1 MKENTTT
8 NNEKYE
14 KAINALVE
22 EEVSQPLS
30 RIERVAAALWFKNND
45 IIETIKSVLRVFGYD
60 DNCLKKMRGEGELKK
75 TLLEE
80 IAQDDHYKFF
90 TSPLG
95 LWRKS
100 DLKKRIGWI
109 DAKKLKGEIAQLD
122 MRNSIIHHIDM
133 KSILDPKDFMY
144 GVEFVYDSKKGVI
157 HKKEILETLSRMIK
171 LHILLR
177 AISRYTRQISSIA
190 NFSISLETTV
200 DKKNLILAFVPFIC
214 GFLSWKHNESR
225 ENLRAG
231 WEASIINQT
240 VGKRIDDR
248 IEVFEKYIKEYGA
261 KYPGEPI
268 DERTIVFDG
277 TYSELCTKLC
287 EGCEGAEQ

>member
-8 NNEKYE
+8 NNYKYE

-22 EEVSQPLS
+22 KDVSRPLS
-30 RIERVAAALWFKNND
+30 PIQRVAAELWLKNND
-45 IIETIKSVLRVFGYD
+45 IIETIKSVLGVFGYD
-60 DNCLKKMRGEGELKK
+60 DNRLKKMNEWGLKK

-80 IAQDDHYKFF
+80 IAQDCHYKFF

-95 LWRKS
+95 LWKKS

-122 MRNSIIHHIDM
+122 LRNSIIHHIDM
-133 KSILDPKDFMY
+133 KSILDPRDFMY

-157 HKKEILETLSRMIK
+157 HKNEILEALSRMTK

-177 AISRYTRQISSIA
+177 AISRYKREISNIA
-190 NFSISLETTV
+190 DFSISLRTTDD
-200 DKKNLILAFVPFIC
+200 DKNIILPSLYSIC

-225 ENLRAG
+225 ESLRAG
-231 WEASIINQT
+231 WEASILNQA

-248 IEVFEKYIKEYGA
+248 VEVFEKYKKEYGA
-261 KYPGEPI
+261 RYRGEPI
-268 DERTIVFDG
+268 DERTVVFDG
-277 TYSELCTKLC
+277 TYSELCTKLR

>member
-1 MKENTTT
+1 MRENITT
-8 NNEKYE
+8 NNDKYE
-14 KAINALVE
+14 KAIRTLIE

-30 RIERVAAALWFKNND
+30 PIQRVAAALWFKNND
-45 IIETIKSVLRVFGYD
+45 IIETIKSVLGVFGYD
-60 DNCLKKMRGEGELKK
+60 DNPLKKMSEWNLKK

-80 IAQDDHYKFF
+80 IAQDCHYKFF

-109 DAKKLKGEIAQLD
+109 DAEELKGEIAQLN
-122 MRNSIIHHIDM
+122 MRNPIIHHADM
-133 KSILDPKDFMY
+133 KST
-144 GVEFVYDSKKGVI
+144 FVYNKKRGVI
-157 HKKEILETLSRMIK
+157 HKKEILETLSRMTK
-171 LHILLR
+171 LHILLQ
-177 AISRYTRQISSIA
+177 AISIYTKKISIIA
-190 NFSISLETTV
+190 NFSISLETIDD
-200 DKKNLILAFVPFIC
+200 DKNIMLCFPPFIC

-231 WEASIINQT
+231 WEAFIINQA

-248 IEVFEKYIKEYGA
+248 IEVFEKYKKEYGA
-261 KYPGEPI
+261 KYRSEPI
-268 DERTIVFDG
+268 DARIVVFDG
-277 TYSELCTKLC
+277 TYSELCTKLR